1 MEFISKH
8 KRAFI
13 IFGIILCLAMSI
25 ITINYRQNPTF
36 IENALGYVITP
47 SQRIAT
53 DAGRWISGKLSV
65 LTNLAELESRNTEL
79 ERLNKQLMAD
89 NSRLNILEKENE
101 RLTALLE
108 IDQKYANYPK
118 IGAQIIARDM
128 GNWYNRFTIDKGT
141 NSGLE
146 KNMLV
151 LGTAGLI
158 GIIEETGTTYSK
170 VISLIDSSSSIS
182 AKSIRT
188 DDIGFVRGDLEL
200 MEQGFCR
207 MERIDIAAQ
216 IMVGDEI
223 ITSNLSDIYPPG
235 ITIGV
240 IREIHPNPD
249 GLTKHAIIEPVED
262 FKHLNTVLVII
273 NEHRNR
279 G

>member
-13 IFGIILCLAMSI
+13 TFGIVLCLTMSI
-25 ITINYRQNPTF
+25 VTINYRQNPTF
-36 IENALGYVITP
+36 IENMLGYVITP
-47 SQRIAT
+47 SQRFAT
-53 DAGRWISGKLSV
+53 NVGGWVSGKLSV
-65 LTNLAELESRNTEL
+65 LANLAELERRNSEL
-79 ERLNKQLMAD
+79 ERLNEQLTAD
-89 NSRLNILEKENE
+89 NSRLKILEKENE

-118 IGAQIIARDM
+118 VGAEIIARDM

-141 NSGLE
+141 NAGFE
-146 KNMLV
+146 KNMVV

-158 GIIEETGTTYSK
+158 GLIEETGTTYSK

-188 DDIGFVRGDLEL
+188 DDIGFVRGDFQL
-200 MEQGFCR
+200 MEHGFCR
-207 MERIDIAAQ
+207 MERIDITAQ
-216 IMVGDEI
+216 IMPGDEI

-240 IREIHPNPD
+240 VKEIHPNPD
-249 GLTKHAIIEPVED
+249 GLTKYAIIQPVED
-262 FKHLNTVLVII
+262 FKYLNTVLVII
-273 NEHRNR
+273 NKPRE
-279 G
+279 